1 MIRRSQLGAP
11 GFFSMQ
17 FVSREEGLVSRDAV
31 AGVENVVKITNKAN
45 SCFKNPQT
53 RKRTTNN
60 SKAVDEQRD

>member
-1 MIRRSQLGAP
+1 
-11 GFFSMQ
+11 MQ